1 MEKERFDITGMT
13 CSSCSTRVEKAVD
26 GLEGVETAAVNLLTN
41 SMTVEYDPAA
51 VDAQGIVDAVE
62 KAGYGAVPVMAE
74 NTAGKAS
81 GQTVQ
86 GAPTNVA
93 EMAIKEMK
101 HRIIVSFAFLI
112 PLMYVSMG
120 SMVGLPLPGF
130 LTGMGNSVSFAF
142 TQFLLTLPVVV
153 VNRKYYSTGFKTLW
167 HRAPNMDSLIAVGS
181 GAALVYGVFA
191 LYRMSWALGAGEM
204 AVVHQYH
211 MDLYFESAAM
221 ILALITLGKYL
232 EARAK
237 GKTSEAISKLI
248 DLSPKTAMVIRDGVE
263 VEVPADSVRV
273 DEICVVR
280 PGASI
285 PIDGVVVEGQ
295 SAVDEAAITGESIP
309 VEKSTGDAVIAATI
323 NTSGFLKVRATK
335 VGEDTAFSEIIRLV
349 QEASAS
355 KAPIAH
361 LADKIAGI
369 FVPVVMVIAL
379 VATIVW
385 LVSGSTFEFAL
396 SIGIAVLV
404 ISCPC
409 ALGLA
414 TPVAIMVGTG
424 KGAENGILIK
434 SGDALETACKV
445 DTVVLDKTGTI
456 TTGKPVVTDV
466 QVLQAGLSEP
476 NFLALAG
483 ALEAPSGHPLADAVV
498 DYVAEQGLSL
508 PTVSD
513 FKALLGMGVEGRI
526 AGRMVYGGNLRLL
539 KDSALSTDLS
549 TDLSTI
555 VDNVDKLSELGRTP
569 LIFFDDTQ
577 VLGIIA
583 VADAIKADSV
593 AAVAEM
599 KAMGLS
605 VVMLTGDN
613 AKTAEAIRAQ
623 AGIGRVVAGVLP
635 ADKEKE
641 IQRLKAEGHQV
652 AMVGDG
658 INDAPAL
665 AAADVGMAIGAG
677 TDVAIESADIV
688 LMHSGL
694 TDVSAA
700 IRLSRSVIRNIKE
713 NLFWAFFYNVIGI
726 PIAAGVL
733 YPALGMRLSPML
745 GALAMSLSSVC
756 VVLNALRLKG
766 LKLKKT
772 SVAAAPKVQDA
783 PEVKAVLQSENNEST
798 LKEELKMMTLKI
810 NGMNC
815 MHCVGSVKAAL
826 EAIPGVQAIVD
837 LDKGT
842 AMVQAPGD
850 VSPDRL
856 KKAVADAGFT
866 VTAID

>member
-153 VNRKYYSTGFKTLW
+153 VNRKYYSTGFKTLF

-285 PIDGVVVEGQ
+285 PVDGVVVEGQ

-385 LVSGSTFEFAL
+385 LVSGATFEFAL

-476 NFLALAG
+476 DFLALAG

-498 DYVAEQGLSL
+498 DYVAEQRLSL

-555 VDNVDKLSELGRTP
+555 VDNVDKLSESGKTP

-772 SVAAAPKVQDA
+772 SVAPAPKVQDA

-810 NGMNC
+810 DGMNC

-842 AMVQAPGD
+842 AMVQAPAD
-850 VSPDRL
+850 VSLDRL
-856 KKAVADAGFT
+856 KKAVAEAGFT
-866 VTAID
+866 VTAIA

>member
-13 CSSCSTRVEKAVD
+13 CSSCSSRVEKAVGD
-26 GLEGVETAAVNLLTN
+26 LEGVETAAVNLLTN
-41 SMTVEYDPAA
+41 SMVVDYNPDA
-51 VDAQGIVDAVE
+51 VDTQEIVSSVE
-62 KAGYGAVPVMAE
+62 KAGYGAAPVVANVP
-74 NTAGKAS
+74 GS
-81 GQTVQ
+81 GSKVTQP
-86 GAPTNVA
+86 APTNVA

-130 LTGMGNSVSFAF
+130 LTGMENSVSFDF

-153 VNRKYYSTGFKTLW
+153 VNRKYYSTGFKTLF
-167 HRAPNMDSLIAVGS
+167 HRSPNMDSLIAVGS

-204 AVVHQYH
+204 AIVHQYH

-232 EARAK
+232 DARAK

-285 PIDGVVVEGQ
+285 PVDGVVVDGQ

-309 VEKSTGDAVIAATI
+309 VEKAEGDAVIAATI

-361 LADKIAGI
+361 LADQIAGI
-369 FVPVVMVIAL
+369 FVPGVMAIAL
-379 VATIVW
+379 GAIIVW

-466 QVLQAGLSEP
+466 WLAGSSLTEP
-476 NFLALAG
+476 EFLALAG
-483 ALEAPSGHPLADAVV
+483 ALEAPSAHPLADAVV
-498 DYVAEQGLSL
+498 DYVEEKQLSL
-508 PTVSD
+508 PAVTD
-513 FKALLGMGVEGRI
+513 FKALLGMGVEGQI
-526 AGRMVYGGNLRLL
+526 DGRMVYGGNLRLL
-539 KDSALSTDLS
+539 KDSALST
-549 TDLSTI
+549 LSTI
-555 VDNVDKLSELGRTP
+555 VDNVDKLSESGKTP

-583 VADAIKADSV
+583 VADAIKAYSV
-593 AAVAEM
+593 EAVAEM
-599 KAMGLS
+599 QALGLS
-605 VVMLTGDN
+605 VAMLTGDN
-613 AKTAEAIRAQ
+613 AKTAEAIRDQ
-623 AGIGRVVAGVLP
+623 VGIGRVVAGVLP
-635 ADKEKE
+635 ADKERE
-641 IQRLKAEGHQV
+641 ITRLKAEGHKV

-694 TDVSAA
+694 TNVSAA
-700 IRLSRSVIRNIKE
+700 IRLSRSVIKNIKE

-756 VVLNALRLKG
+756 VVLNALRLKR

-772 SVAAAPKVQDA
+772 SAAPVLKCQDA
-783 PEVKAVLQSENNEST
+783 PAAKAVLQSENNGST

-810 NGMNC
+810 DGMSC
-815 MHCVGSVKAAL
+815 MHCGGSVKAAL

-842 AMVQAPGD
+842 AMIQAPGD
-850 VSPDRL
+850 VSEDRL

-866 VTAID
+866 VSAVQ

>member
-13 CSSCSTRVEKAVD
+13 CSSCSSRVEKAVGD
-26 GLEGVETAAVNLLTN
+26 LEGVETAAVNLLTN
-41 SMTVEYDPAA
+41 SMVVDYNPDA
-51 VDAQGIVDAVE
+51 VDTQEIVSAVE
-62 KAGYGAVPVMAE
+62 KAGYGAAPVVA
-74 NTAGKAS
+74 NAPGS
-81 GQTVQ
+81 GSKVTQA
-86 GAPTNVA
+86 APTNVA

-130 LTGMGNSVSFAF
+130 LTGMENSVSFAF

-153 VNRKYYSTGFKTLW
+153 VNRKYYSTGFKTLF
-167 HRAPNMDSLIAVGS
+167 HRSPNMDSLIAVGS

-204 AVVHQYH
+204 AIVHQYH

-285 PIDGVVVEGQ
+285 PVDGVVVEGQ

-309 VEKSTGDAVIAATI
+309 VEKAEGDAVIAATI

-385 LVSGSTFEFAL
+385 LVSGATFEFAL

-476 NFLALAG
+476 DFLALAG

-498 DYVAEQGLSL
+498 DYVAEQRLSL

-555 VDNVDKLSELGRTP
+555 VDNVDKLSESGKTP

-772 SVAAAPKVQDA
+772 SAAPVLKDQDA

-810 NGMNC
+810 DGMNC

-842 AMVQAPGD
+842 AMVQAPAD
-850 VSPDRL
+850 VSLDRL
-856 KKAVADAGFT
+856 KKAVAEAGFT
-866 VTAID
+866 VTAIA

>member
-285 PIDGVVVEGQ
+285 PVDGVVVEGQ

-385 LVSGSTFEFAL
+385 LVSGATFEFAL

-476 NFLALAG
+476 DFLALAG

-498 DYVAEQGLSL
+498 DYVAEQRLSL

-555 VDNVDKLSELGRTP
+555 VDNVDKLSESGKTP

-772 SVAAAPKVQDA
+772 SVAPAPKVQDA

-810 NGMNC
+810 DGMNC

-842 AMVQAPGD
+842 AMVQAPAD
-850 VSPDRL
+850 VSLDRL
-856 KKAVADAGFT
+856 KKAVAEAGFT
-866 VTAID
+866 VTAIA

>member
-13 CSSCSTRVEKAVD
+13 CSSCSSRVEKAVGD
-26 GLEGVETAAVNLLTN
+26 LEGVETAAVNLLTN
-41 SMTVEYDPAA
+41 SMVVDYNPDA
-51 VDAQGIVDAVE
+51 VDTQEIVSAVE
-62 KAGYGAVPVMAE
+62 KAGYGAAPVVA
-74 NTAGKAS
+74 NAPGS
-81 GQTVQ
+81 GSKVTQA
-86 GAPTNVA
+86 APTNVA

-130 LTGMGNSVSFAF
+130 LTGMENSVSFAF

-153 VNRKYYSTGFKTLW
+153 VNRKYYSTGFKTLF
-167 HRAPNMDSLIAVGS
+167 HRSPNMDSLIAVGS

-204 AVVHQYH
+204 AIVHQYH

-285 PIDGVVVEGQ
+285 PVDGVVVEGQ

-309 VEKSTGDAVIAATI
+309 VEKAEGDAVIAATI

-361 LADKIAGI
+361 LADQIAGI
-369 FVPVVMVIAL
+369 FVPVVMAIAL
-379 VATIVW
+379 GATIVW

-466 QVLQAGLSEP
+466 WLAGSSLTEP
-476 NFLALAG
+476 EFLALAG

-498 DYVAEQGLSL
+498 DYVEEKQLSL
-508 PTVSD
+508 PAVSD
-513 FKALLGMGVEGRI
+513 FKALLGMGVEGQI
-526 AGRMVYGGNLRLL
+526 DGRMVYGGNLRLL

-549 TDLSTI
+549 TI
-555 VDNVDKLSELGRTP
+555 VDNVDKLSESGKTP

-593 AAVAEM
+593 EAVAEM
-599 KAMGLS
+599 QALGLS

-623 AGIGRVVAGVLP
+623 VGIGRVVAGVLP
-635 ADKEKE
+635 ADKERE
-641 IQRLKAEGHQV
+641 ITRLKAEGHKV

-700 IRLSRSVIRNIKE
+700 IRLSRSVIKNIKE

-756 VVLNALRLKG
+756 VVLNALRLKR

-772 SVAAAPKVQDA
+772 SAAPVLKDQDA
-783 PEVKAVLQSENNEST
+783 PAAKAVLQSENNEST

-810 NGMNC
+810 DGMSC

-850 VSPDRL
+850 VSEDRL

-866 VTAID
+866 VSAVQ

>member
-13 CSSCSTRVEKAVD
+13 CSSCSSRVEKAVGD
-26 GLEGVETAAVNLLTN
+26 LEGVETAAVNLLTN
-41 SMTVEYDPAA
+41 SMVVDYNPDA
-51 VDAQGIVDAVE
+51 VDTQEIVSAVE
-62 KAGYGAVPVMAE
+62 KAGYGAAPVVA
-74 NTAGKAS
+74 NAPGS
-81 GQTVQ
+81 GSKVTQA
-86 GAPTNVA
+86 APTNVA

-130 LTGMGNSVSFAF
+130 LTGMENSVSFAF

-153 VNRKYYSTGFKTLW
+153 VNRKYYSTGFKTLF
-167 HRAPNMDSLIAVGS
+167 HRSPNMDSLIAVGS

-204 AVVHQYH
+204 AIVHQYH

-285 PIDGVVVEGQ
+285 PVDGVVVEGQ

-309 VEKSTGDAVIAATI
+309 VEKAEGDAVIAATI

-361 LADKIAGI
+361 LADQIAGI
-369 FVPVVMVIAL
+369 FVPVVMAIAL
-379 VATIVW
+379 GATIVW

-476 NFLALAG
+476 DFLALAG

-498 DYVAEQGLSL
+498 DYVAEQRLSL

-555 VDNVDKLSELGRTP
+555 VDNVDKLSESGKTP

-772 SVAAAPKVQDA
+772 SAAPVLKDQDA

-810 NGMNC
+810 DGMNC

-842 AMVQAPGD
+842 AMVQAPAD
-850 VSPDRL
+850 VSLDRL
-856 KKAVADAGFT
+856 KKAVAEAGFT
-866 VTAID
+866 VTAIA